1 MKKHILAI
9 ILCVLC
15 ASLVFVLA
23 SCGDTNTDSGSG
35 ECTEHSFGDWTTKTY
50 ASCTS
55 AGLKVRVCKN
65 CSYEDEEEI
74 PAGHNFGDWKT
85 VKEVS
90 CEEDGLEE
98 RKCSA
103 CDFVEPKEIKAE
115 GHDWGDWEV
124 SVPGD
129 CTTKGEEKKVC
140 GNCGADETRE
150 IAANGHNWTDWGIG
164 WDNEEYAEDPTCTE
178 EGYLGRV
185 CLDCGD
191 EERDPVPAKGHE
203 WGDWNVAGNCTDGAT
218 KTRECIVCQK
228 PETVT
233 TEPGEHANIVFEG
246 AKEATRE
253 EDGSTGIKKCLAC
266 GETLEYA
273 KIIRIVNVAL
283 GSTTKCGSP
292 AGQFWASTDAY
303 TQKMVDGDKET
314 GVCSNP
320 RVTSIS
326 DTIIFA
332 APTNVDRVILVV
344 NGKGSTTEAKTY
356 DEITNN
362 DYTISFTIYNAD
374 GKAIYISESYQT
386 VDQIEIEV
394 DVVLP
399 EGELASSMVVKRF
412 KQAYICENYL
422 WEVEVLNTLYLSPCE
437 ANGHT
442 WGETTTVEPTC
453 SKEALTDG
461 YTTKTCTTCGE
472 VDKQV
477 LVATHKWTEWNVTNF
492 SCIDGGT
499 MTRSCTS
506 CGKEESQTTE
516 GGEHG
521 EIELKGAK
529 EATLEAEGYTGDKVC
544 KVCGQTTETG
554 VVIPKLVNVAIG
566 GTISTTDEFWAY
578 ESKYLV
584 QLNDGN
590 KNTGV
595 GSSTKITTHKLRIDF
610 AESSDLIKLVFVVNS
625 TGSST
630 ALGEFETL
638 TNNSYELYF
647 KLFDAEGNEVYSS
660 SKYQT
665 ADQTEIIVELE
676 NSINA
681 KYIEIYRYKQEY
693 GSAVNAIL
701 WEVEAIAKG
710 KVSE

>member
-1 MKKHILAI
+1 M
-9 ILCVLC
+9 
-15 ASLVFVLA
+15 
-23 SCGDTNTDSGSG
+23 
-35 ECTEHSFGDWTTKTY
+35 
-50 ASCTS
+50 
-55 AGLKVRVCKN
+55 
-65 CSYEDEEEI
+65 
-74 PAGHNFGDWKT
+74 
-85 VKEVS
+85 
-90 CEEDGLEE
+90 
-98 RKCSA
+98 
-103 CDFVEPKEIKAE
+103 CD
-115 GHDWGDWEV
+115 
-124 SVPGD
+124 
-129 CTTKGEEKKVC
+129 
-140 GNCGADETRE
+140 NCGADETRE
-150 IAANGHNWTDWGIG
+150 IAADGHNWTDWGIG
-164 WDNEEYAEDPTCTE
+164 WDNEEFAEAPTCTE

-191 EERDPVPAKGHE
+191 EERDPIPVKGHE
-203 WGDWNVAGNCTDGAT
+203 WGDWNVVGSCADGAT
-218 KTRECIVCQK
+218 KTRSCTVCQES
-228 PETVT
+228 ETET

-253 EDGSTGIKKCLAC
+253 EDGSTGTKKCLAC

-283 GSTTKCGSP
+283 GSTTTCGSP

-303 TQKMVDGDKET
+303 TQKMVDGNRET

-320 RVTSIS
+320 KVTSIS
-326 DTIIFA
+326 DTITFVS
-332 APTNVDRVILVV
+332 PTNINKVILVV
-344 NGKGSTTEAKTY
+344 NGKGSTTDSKSY
-356 DEITNN
+356 DKITNN

-554 VVIPKLVNVAIG
+554 VVIPKHVNVALG
-566 GTISTTDEFWAY
+566 ATVTTTATHWHVTGQNNGNGL
-578 ESKYLV
+578 KPLV
-584 QLNDGN
+584 DGDPA
-590 KNTGV
+590 TGV
-595 GSSTKITTHKLRIDF
+595 ASDPSNPTNILTIEL
-610 AESSDLIKLVFVVNS
+610 AEANSDIFKFIFVVN
-625 TGSST
+625 GSGYCPGPYMN
-630 ALGEFETL
+630 LEN
-638 TNNSYELYF
+638 TNNAYELSFVLY
-647 KLFDAEGNEVYSS
+647 DENGEVIYTSE
-660 SKYQT
+660 KYQT
-665 ADQTEIIVELE
+665 LDKKQIEVDVDLGGKAVKKIEVKRFKQAYTSEI
-676 NSINA
+676 
-681 KYIEIYRYKQEY
+681 
-693 GSAVNAIL
+693 AI
-701 WEVEAIAKG
+701 WEVMAIANG
-710 KVSE
+710 KVAE

>member
-23 SCGDTNTDSGSG
+23 SCGDTNTNTNTDSG
-35 ECTEHSFGDWTTKTY
+35 ECTEHSFGDWTTETY

-55 AGLKVRVCKN
+55 AGLKVRVCTK
-65 CSYEDEEEI
+65 CSFEEEEEI
-74 PAGHNFGDWKT
+74 PAGHKFGDWET

-90 CEEDGLEE
+90 CEVDGLEE
-98 RKCSA
+98 RICSA

-185 CLDCGD
+185 CLECGD
-191 EERDPVPAKGHE
+191 EERDPIPVKGHE
-203 WGDWNVAGNCTDGAT
+203 WGDWNVVGSCADGAT
-218 KTRECIVCQK
+218 KTRECTACGED
-228 PETVT
+228 ETET
-233 TEPGEHANIVFEG
+233 TQPGEHANIVFEG
-246 AKEATRE
+246 AKAPTLE
-253 EDGSTGIKKCLAC
+253 EDGSTGTKKCLAC
-266 GETLEYA
+266 GEILAPEMVLRYSNIANQAVVTT
-273 KIIRIVNVAL
+273 NVEHWIP
-283 GSTTKCGSP
+283 TTGLP
-292 AGQFWASTDAY
+292 WL
-303 TQKMVDGDKET
+303 VDGNRET
-314 GVCSNP
+314 GA
-320 RVTSIS
+320 RTSYNHATVRFVLEFNENKNI
-326 DTIIFA
+326 DKI
-332 APTNVDRVILVV
+332 VIVV
-344 NGKGSTTEAKTY
+344 NGKGSTSDYKSVE
-356 DEITNN
+356 EVTNL
-362 DYTISFTIYNAD
+362 DFPVSVTLYNKD
-374 GKAIYISESYQT
+374 GDI
-386 VDQIEIEV
+386 VDQQSYKTKDTIELILKPTEEISKIAINV
-394 DVVLP
+394 QCDYDHTR
-399 EGELASSMVVKRF
+399 A
-412 KQAYICENYL
+412 I
-422 WEVEVLNTLYLSPCE
+422 WEVETFATSVLSACDI
-437 ANGHT
+437 AGSHT
-442 WGETTTVEPTC
+442 WGDWVNVSQPVCNQDGSLTNGLETRECSACGQVEENVLTASHSFGEWDESNVACITGGTKTREC
-453 SKEALTDG
+453 SKCE
-461 YTTKTCTTCGE
+461 Y
-472 VDKQV
+472 V
-477 LVATHKWTEWNVTNF
+477 
-492 SCIDGGT
+492 
-499 MTRSCTS
+499 
-506 CGKEESQTTE
+506 ESQTVEAGGHIETE
-516 GGEHG
+516 
-521 EIELKGAK
+521 LQGAK
-529 EATLEAEGYTGDKVC
+529 EPTLESDGSTGTLVC
-544 KVCGQTTETG
+544 KKCGAIIEEA

-566 GTISTTDEFWAY
+566 GTISTTDDFWAY

-630 ALGEFETL
+630 GLGTFETL

-710 KVSE
+710 KVAE